1 MEKRPIREIH
11 NLLKNNEIH
20 LIREKGIVKANL
32 LYCKMCYPT
41 MVRNQ
46 RWNIRHTD
54 CMLRTLVTEANEA
67 LAAVIF
73 ENNFEEWD
81 MLARGMELDNNKRL
95 TRYTHG
101 GDKSVGTKK
110 GWSLKGKEWCNEMF
124 DTIERLRRNNSSG
137 EKLETELNRIWKEN
151 GMHMKWKQ
159 SHLDEEEAEAEE
171 RRKQREESI
180 KPRFS
185 AF

>member
-1 MEKRPIREIH
+1 
-11 NLLKNNEIH
+11 
-20 LIREKGIVKANL
+20 
-32 LYCKMCYPT
+32 MCYPT
-41 MVRNQ
+41 MVGNQ

-54 CMLRTLVTEANEA
+54 CMLRTLVTEADEA

-81 MLARGMELDNNKRL
+81 MLARGLKVDKNKRL

-101 GDKSVGTKK
+101 GDKSGGTKK
-110 GWSLKGKEWCNEMF
+110 GWSLQGKERYNEMF
-124 DTIERLRRNNSSG
+124 DTIEMLRRSNSSG
-137 EKLETELNRIWKEN
+137 EKLEMEMNRIWKEN
-151 GMHMKWKQ
+151 GMRRKRKQ

-171 RRKQREESI
+171 RRKEREESF

>member
-1 MEKRPIREIH
+1 
-11 NLLKNNEIH
+11 
-20 LIREKGIVKANL
+20 
-32 LYCKMCYPT
+32 
-41 MVRNQ
+41 MVGNQ
-46 RWNIRHTD
+46 RWNVRHTD

-81 MLARGMELDNNKRL
+81 MLARGLEVDKNKRL

-101 GDKSVGTKK
+101 GDETGGTKK
-110 GWSLKGKEWCNEMF
+110 GWSLQGKERYNEMF
-124 DTIERLRRNNSSG
+124 DTIERLRRTNSSG
-137 EKLETELNRIWKEN
+137 EKLEMEMNRIWKEN
-151 GMHMKWKQ
+151 GMCRKRKQ

-171 RRKQREESI
+171 RRKEREESF

>member
-1 MEKRPIREIH
+1 
-11 NLLKNNEIH
+11 
-20 LIREKGIVKANL
+20 
-32 LYCKMCYPT
+32 
-41 MVRNQ
+41 MVGNQ

-54 CMLRTLVTEANEA
+54 CMLRTLVTEADEA

-95 TRYTHG
+95 TRYTHV

-110 GWSLKGKEWCNEMF
+110 GWSLQGKERYNEMF
-124 DTIERLRRNNSSG
+124 DTIERLRRNKSSG

-151 GMHMKWKQ
+151 GMCRKRKQ

-171 RRKQREESI
+171 CRKEREESF